1 MSNNDATSIINALI
15 KYFRENN
22 MLISNELAND
32 TNIYIGSLK
41 SVDGKQRATLVFIG
55 EQVVLV
61 LTDIGPDFPPVGNV
75 YVSSKPIVHN
85 VENYQRI
92 AFKKSKTTHTLDFP
106 VDVETC
112 GQRVFESVAKYPEY
126 EYIVTLQFLLN
137 YCMENIHC
145 QKSIQNLIRVGFLSP
160 ERVLKVIDGHLR
172 QALKMLPY
180 KDFVYVAT
188 HDLTNVAIS
197 RQKNMAKDMSQAK
210 MIAFQAGAK

>member
-1 MSNNDATSIINALI
+1 MSNNDSTSIINALI

-32 TNIYIGSLK
+32 TNIYIGTLK

-61 LTDIGPDFPPVGNV
+61 LTDIGHGFPPVGNV
-75 YVSSKPIVHN
+75 YVSSKPIVHTA
-85 VENYQRI
+85 ENYQRI
-92 AFKKSKTTHTLDFP
+92 AFKKSKATHTLDFP
-106 VDVETC
+106 IDVETC
-112 GQRVFESVAKYPEY
+112 GQRVVDTVTKLPEHSVQE
-126 EYIVTLQFLLN
+126 IMDH
-137 YCMENIHC
+137 CMDDVLC
-145 QKSIQNLIRVGFLSP
+145 QKAVQNLIRVGFITP
-160 ERVLKVIDGHLR
+160 EHILKVIDGQLR
-172 QALKMLPY
+172 RALKMLPY

-188 HDLTNVAIS
+188 HDMTNVAIS